1 VLLQLARALA
11 VCHVEHGVVHR
22 DVKPGNVLIASDGSP
37 KLIDFG
43 LGNLEAQA
51 ESLTDVTQSLIGTPA
66 YLSPEQIDQGRT
78 LASPQSDQFSFG
90 ALCYELLT
98 LEGAFVRE
106 TRSETLDAVSRA
118 APTPLRRVNPE
129 VPDDLERIVLHA
141 LERSPEER
149 YPDLQALADDL
160 EAFLDHRAISLRA
173 PSLAR
178 RARGWLR
185 RNPASVRTAA
195 LAAGGGLI
203 VAVLGFAAVDH
214 ARDRT
219 DLRSRLV
226 DFSAAIP
233 ELKEPDDFTTA
244 YVPLQLAAQRAAEL
258 DRHFLGSFA
267 DALSDDV
274 QSVAQELSARVAR
287 RMEDT
292 EPRPFAKGPAALES
306 KRGMWSAAWR
316 DVVALEEATCPECT
330 ENLSNRLRGT
340 LELPTSP
347 EGGTFEL
354 QRHVGQG
361 LMEGSQAS
369 NAFADVLRV
378 DRTDRDASELHR
390 VTLRDRDGAVVAET
404 ELVVH
409 PADERT
415 IVEPRPID
423 PVILSDM
430 LDVPETSVAFA
441 YESGRDRQVRVFKI
455 ARRLVTWND
464 VLRVDPDY
472 ARTLMRRVPDSDHN
486 GDAPAQLTFM
496 NALELARRF
505 GARLPT
511 GPELI
516 AAAQQVELVP
526 GDERTG
532 GEYIADQYLLT
543 GMIAIGYRCPG
554 PEAPA
559 TCIAGPS
566 SERGLM
572 PILVSYKPDELA
584 HGPGGKP
591 IAVRLAYSR

>member
-1 VLLQLARALA
+1 
-11 VCHVEHGVVHR
+11 
-22 DVKPGNVLIASDGSP
+22 
-37 KLIDFG
+37 
-43 LGNLEAQA
+43 
-51 ESLTDVTQSLIGTPA
+51 
-66 YLSPEQIDQGRT
+66 
-78 LASPQSDQFSFG
+78 
-90 ALCYELLT
+90 
-98 LEGAFVRE
+98 
-106 TRSETLDAVSRA
+106 
-118 APTPLRRVNPE
+118 
-129 VPDDLERIVLHA
+129 
-141 LERSPEER
+141 
-149 YPDLQALADDL
+149 
-160 EAFLDHRAISLRA
+160 
-173 PSLAR
+173 
-178 RARGWLR
+178 
-185 RNPASVRTAA
+185 
-195 LAAGGGLI
+195 
-203 VAVLGFAAVDH
+203 
-214 ARDRT
+214 
-219 DLRSRLV
+219 
-226 DFSAAIP
+226 
-233 ELKEPDDFTTA
+233 
-244 YVPLQLAAQRAAEL
+244 
-258 DRHFLGSFA
+258 
-267 DALSDDV
+267 
-274 QSVAQELSARVAR
+274 
-287 RMEDT
+287 
-292 EPRPFAKGPAALES
+292 
-306 KRGMWSAAWR
+306 
-316 DVVALEEATCPECT
+316 
-330 ENLSNRLRGT
+330 
-340 LELPTSP
+340 
-347 EGGTFEL
+347 
-354 QRHVGQG
+354 
-361 LMEGSQAS
+361 MEGSQAS

-559 TCIAGPS
+559 TYIAGPS